1 MTKSDTSFDYT
12 TATQLLANAIGG
24 GQVLTDEP
32 SRFRASYDNLR
43 VSVTPDAVIIPR
55 NEADIAIVLQL
66 ANKHKVPVTARGAGS
81 GVAGSA
87 IPLRG
92 GWVVSLAHW
101 QSVEIDSDS
110 MMAYVQP
117 GASIRAINE
126 AAAQHGLFYPP
137 DPSSLGFSTIG
148 GNISTNA
155 NGPHTAKY
163 GVCRDYV
170 YGLEGF
176 LPTGKFV
183 SWGGSVRKNSSG
195 YNIKDLWIGAEGTL
209 GIITRAVLK
218 LVPRPA
224 ARHAFVATFAT
235 EDEALAASTELLASH
250 LVPAAMEIME
260 HQVIKTARESKD
272 ASVHILDYLDPEQPE
287 PVIILLELDGHPAM
301 VGAEAGIVRAWA
313 EKHALACRETGDPG
327 EIKKLWHSYD
337 TCSLILLRKTH
348 VKYNQEIVLPMR
360 GYASMARFIQDLR
373 AEIQMPVAVYGHVAD
388 GNFHFNIIFD
398 HNDKER
404 QRVADEAV
412 DRLMRKVI
420 ELKGVIS
427 GKFGIGLAKN
437 PFLTYQHTDAE
448 IEAMLAIRNALDPN
462 RILAINHIV
471 KTGDELEP
479 AHLSWDVDTLPAYG
493 QLDEAVLRVD

>member
-1 MTKSDTSFDYT
+1 MIKSDTTPDYT
-12 TATQLLANAIGG
+12 AATQLLADTIGSE
-24 GQVLTDEP
+24 QVLTDEP
-32 SRFRASYDNLR
+32 ARFRASYDNLR
-43 VSVTPDAVIIPR
+43 ISVIPDAVIVPR
-55 NEADIAIVLQL
+55 NEADIALVLQL
-66 ANKHKVPVTARGAGS
+66 ANKHKVPVTVRGAGS
-81 GVAGSA
+81 GVAGSV

-110 MMAYVQP
+110 TMAYVQP
-117 GASIRAINE
+117 GASIKAINE
-126 AAAQHGLFYPP
+126 AAAKHGLFYPP

-195 YNIKDLWIGAEGTL
+195 YNIKDLWIGAEGSL
-209 GIITRAVLK
+209 GVITKAVLK

-224 ARHAFVATFAT
+224 ARHAFVATFAS
-235 EDEALAASTELLASH
+235 EDEALAASTVLLSAH

-260 HQVIKTARESKD
+260 SQAIKIARETKD
-272 ASVHILDYLDPEQPE
+272 VSVYILDYLDPVQPE
-287 PVIILLELDGHPAM
+287 PVIILLELDGHP
-301 VGAEAGIVRAWA
+301 EAVKEEALIVRAWA

-327 EIKKLWHSYD
+327 EIRKLWYSYD
-337 TCSLILLRKTH
+337 TCALSLLRKTQ
-348 VKYNQEIVLPMR
+348 VKYNQEFVLPLR
-360 GYASMARFIQDLR
+360 GYAPMARFIQDLR
-373 AEIQMPVAVYGHVAD
+373 AEIQMPVAAYGHVAD

-404 QRVADEAV
+404 QRIADEAV

-427 GKFGIGLAKN
+427 GKFGIGLAKD
-437 PFLTYQHTDAE
+437 PFLAYQHTDAE
-448 IEAMLAIRNALDPN
+448 IEAMLSIRQALDPN
-462 RILAINHIV
+462 RILAISHIV
-471 KTGDELEP
+471 KTGDEREP
-479 AHLSWDVDTLPAYG
+479 TILPWDADSLPAYEV
-493 QLDEAVLRVD
+493 LNEAAVA